1 MRANV
6 YSSYTVLS
14 RWAKAVYGAFCK
26 LIFVNDLTDGVGFE
40 PTVRYERTHTF
51 QTLGTNAA
59 NRYRRSVSA
68 VKDALL
74 RSLRSRKRAKS
85 GTSRIQIVYSAP
97 PIRPYSKEFRSDLE
111 AAVRE
116 DMRRL
121 AVRRWN

>member
-26 LIFVNDLTDGVGFE
+26 LVFTNNLTDGVGFE

-68 VKDALL
+68 VRDTLL
-74 RSLRSRKRAKS
+74 RSLRSKKRPES

-97 PIRPYSKEFRSDLE
+97 TVNRFSKEFRDDLE
-111 AAVRE
+111 RAVRDE
-116 DMRRL
+116 FRQFSFRK
-121 AVRRWN
+121 WN